1 MALVGGGGSPNVAG
15 GGNPAGTGSSLNY
28 VGNLCYAYSGPFADS
43 QTPQTV
49 LDFETG
55 TELIKGILQFNAFVD
70 EADPSA
76 GSRGTCTIE
85 MDGQVIA
92 ILKADGLE
100 DDTPNVA
107 TQQLVIPP
115 FTSMTAKID
124 SSGTTATHKAT
135 VLFTGEIH

>member
-1 MALVGGGGSPNVAG
+1 MALVGGGGAGNVAG
-15 GGNPAGTGSSLNY
+15 SNPAGTGSTLNY

-49 LDFETG
+49 LDFSTG
-55 TELIKGILQFNAFVD
+55 NEIIRGILQFNAFVQED
-70 EADPSA
+70 DPAD
-76 GSRGTCTIE
+76 GSRGTCTLE

-107 TQQLVIPP
+107 TQDLVIPP
-115 FTSMTAKID
+115 FTRFTAKID
-124 SSGTTATHKAT
+124 SSGTTSTHKAT
-135 VLFTGEIH
+135 VLFTGRLH

>member
-1 MALVGGGGSPNVAG
+1 MPLVGGGGSPNVAG
-15 GGNPAGTGSSLNY
+15 SNPAGTGTSLNY

-49 LDFETG
+49 LNFTTG
-55 TELIKGILQFNAFVD
+55 SELIMGMLQFNAFVQED
-70 EADPSA
+70 NPAN

-107 TQQLVIPP
+107 TQELIIPP
-115 FTSMTAKID
+115 FTRFTAKID
-124 SSGTTATHKAT
+124 SSGTTSTHKAT
-135 VLFTGEIH
+135 TLFTGELH

>member
-1 MALVGGGGSPNVAG
+1 MAVIAG
-15 GGNPAGTGSSLNY
+15 AGNPAGSGGTSGIGKGLTY
-28 VGNLCYAYSGPFADS
+28 VGNFAYAYSGAFADS

-49 LDFETG
+49 LDFSTG
-55 TELIKGILQFNAFVD
+55 SRIIKGILQFNAFVKED
-70 EADPSA
+70 NPSD

-107 TQQLVIPP
+107 TQELIIPP
-115 FTSMTAKID
+115 FTRLTAKID
-124 SSGTTATHKAT
+124 SSGTTSTHKAT
-135 VLFTGEIH
+135 TLFTGVLH

>member
-1 MALVGGGGSPNVAG
+1 MPLVGGGGAG
-15 GGNPAGTGSSLNY
+15 NTAGSNPSGIGSGLNY

-49 LDFETG
+49 LNFTTG
-55 TELIKGILQFNAFVD
+55 GELIKGILQFNAFVD

-135 VLFTGEIH
+135 VLFTGEIQ